1 MIILLS
7 IETIPAVLSV
17 GTAALL
23 MLITGCVRSME
34 EAYQKI
40 NWEPVFLIAAMLG
53 IMQALDNTGG
63 VRLIS
68 YSFLLFFENMGPYG
82 LLASF
87 YILTMLL
94 GSFIPYGVAAVIMS
108 PIALLCATGIGVS
121 PIPILIGVAMAASLA
136 LSSPKASS
144 SNTLVMTAGE
154 YRAKDFALLGVSLQV
169 FVGIVLIIAIPL
181 FFPF

>member
-1 MIILLS
+1 M
-7 IETIPAVLSV
+7 
-17 GTAALL
+17 
-23 MLITGCVRSME
+23 C
-34 EAYQKI
+34 
-40 NWEPVFLIAAMLG
+40 
-53 IMQALDNTGG
+53 
-63 VRLIS
+63 
-68 YSFLLFFENMGPYG
+68 
-82 LLASF
+82 
-87 YILTMLL
+87 
-94 GSFIPYGVAAVIMS
+94 
-108 PIALLCATGIGVS
+108 TGIGVS